1 MSGQKS
7 SKRPPFPLVL
17 TGNDLLSGAVVW
29 FDGEGWIP
37 DPRGAEVAVDDSG
50 AIRLDEALAQSGL
63 EVVEPYLVTVV
74 LDAAGAPRPSHYREK
89 IREIGGPTFALAE
102 AI

>member
-29 FDGEGWIP
+29 FDGEGWTR
-37 DPRGAEVAVDDSG
+37 DPRGAEVVVDETG
-50 AIRLDEALAQSGL
+50 AGHLSAALAASGL
-63 EVVEPYLVTVV
+63 QVVEPYLVTVA
-74 LDAAGAPRPSHYREK
+74 LDGAGSPVPSHYREK
-89 IREIGGPTFALAE
+89 IRELGGPTFALAE